1 MANTDNNTII
11 IGDNITVS
19 VDDFKKLFSRDFPYL
34 PLYVEGKAYF
44 KDDEV
49 YYNLNFYQS
58 LTDGNTTLPTDTD
71 NWQLYNDSVDN
82 YIQDSDILRAFNEAK
97 INFNANLFSDDD
109 TIKMVFLYLA
119 AHYLV
124 VDLNNAQN
132 PLAMGFMGF
141 TQSKSVGSVSES
153 YGIPQ
158 WMLNNQ
164 VLSAYAQTGYGR
176 KYLSL
181 IQPYLIGN
189 IMLIPGGTTI
199 G

>member
-1 MANTDNNTII
+1 MEDNFII
-11 IGDNITVS
+11 IGDNIEVTT
-19 VDDFKKLFSRDFPYL
+19 DDFKNLFTRDFPYL
-34 PLYVEGKAYF
+34 PVYVEGKAYF

-49 YYNLNFYQS
+49 YYAPNFYKS
-58 LTDGNTTLPTDTD
+58 LTDGNTTFPTDTT
-71 NWQLYNDSVDN
+71 NWELTNDAVDN
-82 YIQDSDILRAFNEAK
+82 YIQDTDIMRAFKEANV
-97 INFNANLFSDDD
+97 NFNAGLFGDDN

-124 VDLNNAQN
+124 IDLNNAMN

-153 YGIPQ
+153 YAVPQ
-158 WMLNNQ
+158 WMLNNAI
-164 VLSAYAQTGYGR
+164 LSQYAQTGYGR

-181 IQPYLIGN
+181 IQPYLVGN
-189 IMLIPGGTTI
+189 IIFIPGRTTV

>member
-1 MANTDNNTII
+1 MEDNFII
-11 IGDNITVS
+11 IGDNIEVTT
-19 VDDFKKLFSRDFPYL
+19 DDFKNLFTRDFPYL
-34 PLYVEGKAYF
+34 PVYIEGKAYF

-49 YYNLNFYQS
+49 YYTPNFYKS
-58 LTDGNTTLPTDTD
+58 LTDGNTTLPTDIT
-71 NWQLYNDSVDN
+71 NWMLANDSVDN
-82 YIQDSDILRAFNEAK
+82 YIQDADIMRAFKEANV
-97 INFNANLFSDDD
+97 NFNTALFGDND

-124 VDLNNAQN
+124 IDLNNAIN
-132 PLAMGFMGF
+132 PLGMGFMGF

-153 YGIPQ
+153 YAVPQ

-164 VLSAYAQTGYGR
+164 MLSAYAQTGYGR

-181 IQPYLIGN
+181 IQPYLVGN
-189 IMLIPGGTTI
+189 IIFVPGRTTV

>member
-1 MANTDNNTII
+1 MASIDNVT
-11 IGDNITVS
+11 
-19 VDDFKKLFSRDFPYL
+19 VDDFKTLFARDFPYL

-58 LTDGNTTLPTDTD
+58 LVDNNTELPTNTT
-71 NWQLYNDSVDN
+71 NWQVINDSVNN
-82 YIQDSDILRAFNEAK
+82 YIQDSDIERAFAEAK
-97 INFNANLFSDDD
+97 VNFNPNLFTDD
-109 TIKMVFLYLA
+109 TTATMVFLYLA

-124 VDLNNAQN
+124 VDLNNSMN

-153 YGIPQ
+153 YALPSFAT
-158 WMLNNQ
+158 NNQ
-164 VLSAYAQTGYGR
+164 VLSQYMQTGYGR
-176 KYLSL
+176 KYVSL
-181 IQPYLIGN
+181 ISPYLIGN
-189 IMLIPGGTTI
+189 VMLINGKTTI

>member
-1 MANTDNNTII
+1 MEDNSII
-11 IGDNITVS
+11 IGDNIEVTT
-19 VDDFKKLFSRDFPYL
+19 DDFKNLFARDFPYL
-34 PLYVEGKAYF
+34 SVYVEGKAYF

-49 YYNLNFYQS
+49 YYAPNFYKS
-58 LTDGNTTLPTDTD
+58 LTDGNTTLPTDTT
-71 NWQLYNDSVDN
+71 NWSLVNDSVDN

-97 INFNANLFSDDD
+97 VNFNAGLFGDDN
-109 TIKMVFLYLA
+109 TVKMVFLYLA

-124 VDLNNAQN
+124 IDLNNAMN

-153 YGIPQ
+153 YAVPQ
-158 WMLNNQ
+158 YMLNNAI
-164 VLSAYAQTGYGR
+164 LSQYATTGYGR

-181 IQPYLIGN
+181 IQPYLVGN
-189 IMLIPGGTTI
+189 IIFCPGRTTY